1 MGGMSRRDLIRMTP
15 EEIDAFLAGR
25 NTMNLA
31 TIGPDGQPHLVAMWY
46 GFLDGAPAVWTY
58 GKSQKVLNL
67 RRDPR
72 ITALVETGETYD
84 SLKGVELVGTATVHD
99 DRETVMALGRNVYE
113 RYTAAWT
120 DDAAP
125 AIEQMGAKRVVIR
138 IDVAKVVSWDHSK
151 LGGTY

>member
-1 MGGMSRRDLIRMTP
+1 MSRRDQIRMTP
-15 EEIDAFLAGR
+15 DEVDAFLAGR

-31 TIGPDGQPHLVAMWY
+31 TIGPDGRPHLVAMWY

-72 ITALVETGETYD
+72 ITGLVETGETYD
-84 SLKGVELVGTATVHD
+84 QLKGVELVGNARILD
-99 DRETVMALGRNVYE
+99 DRDSIMAVGRNVYE
-113 RYTAAWT
+113 RYNGAWT

-125 AIEQMGAKRVVIR
+125 ALEIMGAKRVAIV
-138 IDVAKVVSWDHSK
+138 IDVEKIVSWDHSK